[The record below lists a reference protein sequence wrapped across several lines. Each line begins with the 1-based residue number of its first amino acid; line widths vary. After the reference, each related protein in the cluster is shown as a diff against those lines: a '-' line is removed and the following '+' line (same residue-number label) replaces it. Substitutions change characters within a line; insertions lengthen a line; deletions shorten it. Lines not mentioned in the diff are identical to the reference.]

1 MGSDAEGRKALREAT
16 AHYATITEAGH
27 APKSTEAIC
36 REVMK
41 NLKKKKKSEVDFA
54 PCLNTKDTPGSLP
67 EVSGPRFWDHGL
79 KWRRRLF
86 RHGRWSR

>member
-67 EVSGPRFWDHGL
+67 EVKWSPVLGPRA
-79 KWRRRLF
+79 
-86 RHGRWSR
+86 